1 MHIRD
6 FRNFLKFFAYGN
18 NRILNGTVRD
28 DVRTRQTRNVTDLN
42 SQLTQP
48 HGGSVAM
55 PYQHDAC
62 RTRTVKDILS
72 FAKPKLT

>member
-1 MHIRD
+1 MM
-6 FRNFLKFFAYGN
+6 YG
-18 NRILNGTVRD
+18 LD
-28 DVRTRQTRNVTDLN
+28 KLEMLDLN

-55 PYQHDAC
+55 PYLHDAC

-72 FAKPKLT
+72 FAKPKLTLKIPNI